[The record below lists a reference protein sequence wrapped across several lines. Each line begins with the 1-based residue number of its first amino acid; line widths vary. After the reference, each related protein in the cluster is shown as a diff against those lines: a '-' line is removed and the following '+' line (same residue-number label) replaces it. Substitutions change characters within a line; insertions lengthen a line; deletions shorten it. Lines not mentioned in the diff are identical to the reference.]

1 MTNELTQTTQTT
13 VDVEMQTPEIKITNK
28 EKLDALVDAVVK
40 KYSGIVVTEDTL
52 KECKK
57 TLTELRKLSKELNA
71 KRLEKQREYEIPVKE
86 FKAQIDAYI
95 NQINDVISDIKQ
107 GTDEFEEKRKAEKQ
121 DAIQNLINEMAG
133 NYGVD
138 PETIE
143 IDKKWL
149 NKSMTMKKVTEEI
162 AKQMKDKKRLDDDW
176 LVVKKYAEDKGL
188 LADYYKTY
196 IGVFSTFEVE
206 KMIDE
211 DADKKAEQEKRVAE
225 EKQISAVVDKE
236 TGEIKQAIQQVT
248 FTIKGTEEKLNEV
261 ASYLKN
267 SGVEIVS
274 ASSRETVIGG

>member
-1 MTNELTQTTQTT
+1 MNELAETTIG
-13 VDVEMQTPEIKITNK
+13 VEMETPEIKITNK

-57 TLTELRKLSKELNA
+57 TLTELRKLSKELND
-71 KRLEKQREYEIPVKE
+71 KRLEKQRQYETPVKE

-121 DAIQNLINEMAG
+121 EAIQNLINEMAG

-138 PETIE
+138 PATIE

-149 NKSMTMKKVTEEI
+149 NKTTTMKKITEDI
-162 AKQMKDKKRLDDDW
+162 ANKMKEKQRLDDDW
-176 LVVKKYAEDKGL
+176 KIIKKYAQDKGM
-188 LADYYKTY
+188 LADHYQTY
-196 IGVFSTFEVE
+196 IGVFSAFEIE

-211 DADKKAEQEKRVAE
+211 DADKKAEQERNQAE
-225 EKQISAVVDKE
+225 ELMFAKAVDEE

-248 FTIKGTEEKLNEV
+248 FTIKGTEKQLNQV
-261 ASYLKN
+261 AAYLKN
-267 SGVEIVS
+267 SGVEIIS
-274 ASSRETVIGG
+274 ASNRETVIGG

>member
-1 MTNELTQTTQTT
+1 MNELAETTIS
-13 VDVEMQTPEIKITNK
+13 VEMETPEIKITNK

-52 KECKK
+52 KECKQ

-71 KRLEKQREYEIPVKE
+71 KRLEKQRQYETPVKE
-86 FKAQIDAYI
+86 FKTQIDAYI

-121 DAIQNLINEMAG
+121 EAIQNLINEMAG

-149 NKSMTMKKVTEEI
+149 NKSTTMKKITEEI
-162 AKQMKDKKRLDDDW
+162 ADKMKEKQRLDDDW
-176 LVVKKYAEDKGL
+176 KIIKKYAQDKGM
-188 LADYYKTY
+188 LADHYQTY
-196 IGVFSTFEVE
+196 IGVFSAFEIE

-211 DADKKAEQEKRVAE
+211 DADKKAEQEREMAK
-225 EKQISAVVDKE
+225 EKQLAAAVDEE

-248 FTIKGTEEKLNEV
+248 FTIKGTEEQLNQV
-261 ASYLKN
+261 AAYLKN
-267 SGVEIVS
+267 SGVEIIS
-274 ASSRETVIGG
+274 ASNRETVIGG

>member
-1 MTNELTQTTQTT
+1 MNELAETTIS
-13 VDVEMQTPEIKITNK
+13 VEMETPEIKITNK
-28 EKLDALVDAVVK
+28 EKLDALVEAVVK

-57 TLTELRKLSKELNA
+57 TLTELRKLIKELNA
-71 KRLEKQREYEIPVKE
+71 KRLEKQRQYETPVKE

-121 DAIQNLINEMAG
+121 EAIQNLIAEMAG

-149 NKSMTMKKVTEEI
+149 NKSTTMKKITEEI
-162 AKQMKDKKRLDDDW
+162 ANKMKEKQRLDDDW
-176 LVVKKYAEDKGL
+176 KIIKKYAQDKGM
-188 LADYYKTY
+188 LADHYQTY
-196 IGVFSTFEVE
+196 IGVFSAFEIE

-211 DADKKAEQEKRVAE
+211 DADKKAEQDRSQAE
-225 EKQISAVVDKE
+225 ELMFAKAVDEE

-248 FTIKGTEEKLNEV
+248 FTIKGTEEQLNQV
-261 ASYLKN
+261 AAYLKN

-274 ASSRETVIGG
+274 ASNRKTVIGG

>member
-1 MTNELTQTTQTT
+1 MNELAETTIS
-13 VDVEMQTPEIKITNK
+13 VEMETPEIKITNK

-52 KECKK
+52 KECKQ

-71 KRLEKQREYEIPVKE
+71 KRLEKQRQYETPVKE
-86 FKAQIDAYI
+86 FKTQIDAYI

-121 DAIQNLINEMAG
+121 EAIQNLINEMAG

-149 NKSMTMKKVTEEI
+149 NKSTTMKKITEDI
-162 AKQMKDKKRLDDDW
+162 ANQMKEKQRLDDDW
-176 LVVKKYAEDKGL
+176 KIVKKYAQDKGL
-188 LADYYKTY
+188 LADHYQTY
-196 IGVFSTFEVE
+196 IGVFSAFEIE

-211 DADKKAEQEKRVAE
+211 DADKKAEQDRSQAE
-225 EKQISAVVDKE
+225 ELMFAKAVDEE

-248 FTIKGTEEKLNEV
+248 FTIKGTEEQLNQV
-261 ASYLKN
+261 ATYLKN
-267 SGVEIVS
+267 SGVEILS
-274 ASSRETVIGG
+274 ASNRETVIGG

>member
-1 MTNELTQTTQTT
+1 MTNELAETTIS
-13 VDVEMQTPEIKITNK
+13 VEMQTPEIKITNK
-28 EKLDALVDAVVK
+28 EKLDALVDAVVR

-71 KRLEKQREYEIPVKE
+71 KRLEKQCQYETPVKE

-121 DAIQNLINEMAG
+121 IAIQNLIDEMAG
-133 NYGVD
+133 NYDVD
-138 PETIE
+138 PETVE
-143 IDKKWL
+143 FDKKWL
-149 NKSMTMKKVTEEI
+149 NKSTTMKKITEGI
-162 AKQMKDKKRLDDDW
+162 ANQMKEQQRLDDDW
-176 LVVKKYAEDKGL
+176 KIIKKYAQDKGL
-188 LADYYKTY
+188 LADHYQTY
-196 IGVFSTFEVE
+196 IGAFSAFEIE

-211 DADKKAEQEKRVAE
+211 DADKRAAQEREIAK
-225 EKQISAVVDKE
+225 EKQLAAVVDEE

-248 FTIKGTEEKLNEV
+248 FTIKGTEEQLNQV
-261 ASYLKN
+261 AAYLKN

-274 ASSRETVIGG
+274 ASNRETVIGG

>member
-1 MTNELTQTTQTT
+1 MNELAETTIS
-13 VDVEMQTPEIKITNK
+13 VEMETPEIKITNK

-71 KRLEKQREYEIPVKE
+71 KRLEKQRQYETPVKE

-121 DAIQNLINEMAG
+121 EAIQNLIAEMAG

-149 NKSMTMKKVTEEI
+149 NKSTTMKKITEEI
-162 AKQMKDKKRLDDDW
+162 AKKMKEKQRLDDDW
-176 LVVKKYAEDKGL
+176 KIIKKYAQDKGM
-188 LADYYKTY
+188 LADHYQTY
-196 IGVFSTFEVE
+196 IGVFSAFEIE

-211 DADKKAEQEKRVAE
+211 DADKKAEQDRSQAE
-225 EKQISAVVDKE
+225 ELMFAKAVDEE

-248 FTIKGTEEKLNEV
+248 FTIKGTEEQLNQV
-261 ASYLKN
+261 AAYLKN

-274 ASSRETVIGG
+274 ASNRETVIGG

>member
-1 MTNELTQTTQTT
+1 MNELAETTIS
-13 VDVEMQTPEIKITNK
+13 VEMETPEIKITNK

-71 KRLEKQREYEIPVKE
+71 KRLEKQRQYETPVKE

-121 DAIQNLINEMAG
+121 TTIQNLINEMAG

-149 NKSMTMKKVTEEI
+149 NKTTTMKKITEEI
-162 AKQMKDKKRLDDDW
+162 ANKMKEKQRLDDDW
-176 LVVKKYAEDKGL
+176 KIIKKYAQDKGL
-188 LADYYKTY
+188 LADHYQTY
-196 IGVFSTFEVE
+196 IGVFSAFDIE

-211 DADKKAEQEKRVAE
+211 DADKKAEQDRSQAE
-225 EKQISAVVDKE
+225 ELMFAKAVDEE
-236 TGEIKQAIQQVT
+236 TGEIKQVIQQVT
-248 FTIKGTEEKLNEV
+248 FTIKGTEEQLNQV
-261 ASYLKN
+261 AAYLKN

-274 ASSRETVIGG
+274 ASNRETVIGG

>member
-1 MTNELTQTTQTT
+1 MNELAETTIS
-13 VDVEMQTPEIKITNK
+13 VEMETPEIKITNK

-40 KYSGIVVTEDTL
+40 KYSGIIVTEDTL

-71 KRLEKQREYEIPVKE
+71 KRLEKQRQYETPVKE

-121 DAIQNLINEMAG
+121 EAIQNLINEMAG

-149 NKSMTMKKVTEEI
+149 NKSTTMKKITEEI
-162 AKQMKDKKRLDDDW
+162 ANKMKEKQRLDDDW
-176 LVVKKYAEDKGL
+176 KIIKKYAQGKGM
-188 LADYYKTY
+188 LADHYQTY
-196 IGVFSTFEVE
+196 IGVFSAFEIE

-211 DADKKAEQEKRVAE
+211 DADKKAEQDRNQAE
-225 EKQISAVVDKE
+225 ELMFAKAVDEE

-248 FTIKGTEEKLNEV
+248 FTIKGTEEQLNQV
-261 ASYLKN
+261 AAYLKN
-267 SGVEIVS
+267 SGVEIIS
-274 ASSRETVIGG
+274 ASSREIVIGG

>member
-1 MTNELTQTTQTT
+1 MNELAETTIS
-13 VDVEMQTPEIKITNK
+13 VEMETPEIKITNK

-57 TLTELRKLSKELNA
+57 TLTELRKLSKELND
-71 KRLEKQREYEIPVKE
+71 KRLEKQRQYETPVKE

-121 DAIQNLINEMAG
+121 EAIQNLINEMAG

-138 PETIE
+138 PATIE

-149 NKSMTMKKVTEEI
+149 NKTTTMKKITEDI
-162 AKQMKDKKRLDDDW
+162 ANKMKEKQRLDDDW
-176 LVVKKYAEDKGL
+176 KIIKKYAQDKGM
-188 LADYYKTY
+188 LADHYQTY
-196 IGVFSTFEVE
+196 IGVFSAFEIE

-211 DADKKAEQEKRVAE
+211 DADKKAEQERNQAE
-225 EKQISAVVDKE
+225 ELMFAKAVDEE

-248 FTIKGTEEKLNEV
+248 FTIKGTEKQLNQV
-261 ASYLKN
+261 AAYLKN
-267 SGVEIVS
+267 SGVEIIS
-274 ASSRETVIGG
+274 ASNRETVIGG

>member
-1 MTNELTQTTQTT
+1 MNGLAETTIS
-13 VDVEMQTPEIKITNK
+13 VEMETPEIKITNK

-71 KRLEKQREYEIPVKE
+71 KRLEKQRQYETPVKE

-121 DAIQNLINEMAG
+121 EAIQNLINEMAG

-149 NKSMTMKKVTEEI
+149 NKTTTMKKITEDI
-162 AKQMKDKKRLDDDW
+162 ANKMKEQQRLDDDW
-176 LVVKKYAEDKGL
+176 KIIKKYAQDKGM
-188 LADYYKTY
+188 LADHYQTY
-196 IGVFSTFEVE
+196 IGVFSAFEIE

-211 DADKKAEQEKRVAE
+211 DADKKAEQDRSQAE
-225 EKQISAVVDKE
+225 ELMFAKSVDEE

-248 FTIKGTEEKLNEV
+248 FTIKGTEEQLNEV

-267 SGVEIVS
+267 SGVEILS
-274 ASSRETVIGG
+274 ASNRETVIGG

>member
-1 MTNELTQTTQTT
+1 MNELAETTIG
-13 VDVEMQTPEIKITNK
+13 VEMETPEIKITNK

-57 TLTELRKLSKELNA
+57 TLTELRKLSKELND
-71 KRLEKQREYEIPVKE
+71 KRLEKQRQYETPVKE

-121 DAIQNLINEMAG
+121 EAIQNLINEMAG

-138 PETIE
+138 PATIE

-149 NKSMTMKKVTEEI
+149 NKTTTMKKITEDI
-162 AKQMKDKKRLDDDW
+162 ANKMKEKQRLDDDW
-176 LVVKKYAEDKGL
+176 KIIKKYAQDKGM
-188 LADYYKTY
+188 LADHYQTY
-196 IGVFSTFEVE
+196 IGVFSAFEIE

-211 DADKKAEQEKRVAE
+211 DADKKAEQDRSQAE
-225 EKQISAVVDKE
+225 ELMFTKAVDEE

-248 FTIKGTEEKLNEV
+248 FTIKGTEEQLNQI
-261 ASYLKN
+261 AAYLKN
-267 SGVEIVS
+267 SGVEILS
-274 ASSRETVIGG
+274 ASNRETVIGG

>member
-1 MTNELTQTTQTT
+1 MTNELVETTIS
-13 VDVEMQTPEIKITNK
+13 VEMETPEIKIINK

-71 KRLEKQREYEIPVKE
+71 KRLEKQREYEKPVKE

-121 DAIQNLINEMAG
+121 EAIQNLINEMAG

-149 NKSMTMKKVTEEI
+149 NKSTTMKKITEEI
-162 AKQMKDKKRLDDDW
+162 ANKMKEKQRLDDDW
-176 LVVKKYAEDKGL
+176 KIIKKYAQDKGM
-188 LADYYKTY
+188 LADHYQTY
-196 IGVFSTFEVE
+196 IGVFSAFEIE

-211 DADKKAEQEKRVAE
+211 DADKKAEQDRSQAE
-225 EKQISAVVDKE
+225 ELMFAKAVDEE

-248 FTIKGTEEKLNEV
+248 FTIKGTEEQLNQV
-261 ASYLKN
+261 AAYLKN
-267 SGVEIVS
+267 SGVEIIS
-274 ASSRETVIGG
+274 ASNRETVIGG

>member
-1 MTNELTQTTQTT
+1 MNELAETTIS
-13 VDVEMQTPEIKITNK
+13 VEMETPEIKITNK

-40 KYSGIVVTEDTL
+40 KYSRIVVTEDTL

-71 KRLEKQREYEIPVKE
+71 KRLEKQRQYETPVKE

-121 DAIQNLINEMAG
+121 EAIQNLINEMAG

-149 NKSMTMKKVTEEI
+149 NKSTTMKKITEEI
-162 AKQMKDKKRLDDDW
+162 ANKMKEKQRLDDDW
-176 LVVKKYAEDKGL
+176 KIIKKYAQDKGM
-188 LADYYKTY
+188 LADHYQTY
-196 IGVFSTFEVE
+196 IGVFSAFEIE

-211 DADKKAEQEKRVAE
+211 DADKKAEQERNQAE
-225 EKQISAVVDKE
+225 ELMFAKAVDEE

-248 FTIKGTEEKLNEV
+248 FTIKGTEEQLNQV
-261 ASYLKN
+261 AAYLKN

-274 ASSRETVIGG
+274 ASNRETVIGG

>member
-1 MTNELTQTTQTT
+1 MNELAETTIS
-13 VDVEMQTPEIKITNK
+13 VEMETPEIKITNK

-71 KRLEKQREYEIPVKE
+71 KRLEKQREYETPVKE
-86 FKAQIDAYI
+86 FKSQIDAYI

-121 DAIQNLINEMAG
+121 DAIQNLINEMAS

-149 NKSMTMKKVTEEI
+149 NKSTTMKKITEEI
-162 AKQMKDKKRLDDDW
+162 ANKMKEKQRLDDDW
-176 LVVKKYAEDKGL
+176 KIVKKYAQDKGM
-188 LADYYKTY
+188 LADHYQTY
-196 IGVFSTFEVE
+196 IGVFSAFEIE

-211 DADKKAEQEKRVAE
+211 DADKKAEQDRSQAE
-225 EKQISAVVDKE
+225 ELMFAKAVDEE

-248 FTIKGTEEKLNEV
+248 FTIKGTEEQLNQV
-261 ASYLKN
+261 AAYLKN
-267 SGVEIVS
+267 NDVEIVS
-274 ASSRETVIGG
+274 ASNRETVIGG

>member
-1 MTNELTQTTQTT
+1 MNELAETTIS
-13 VDVEMQTPEIKITNK
+13 VEMETPEIKITNK

-52 KECKK
+52 KECKQ

-71 KRLEKQREYEIPVKE
+71 KRLEKQRQYETPVKE

-121 DAIQNLINEMAG
+121 EAIQNLINEMAG

-138 PETIE
+138 PATIE

-149 NKSMTMKKVTEEI
+149 NKTTTMKKITEDI
-162 AKQMKDKKRLDDDW
+162 ANKMKEKQRLDDDW
-176 LVVKKYAEDKGL
+176 KIIKKYAQDKGM
-188 LADYYKTY
+188 LADHYQTY
-196 IGVFSTFEVE
+196 IGVFSAFEIE

-211 DADKKAEQEKRVAE
+211 DADKKAEQDRSQAE
-225 EKQISAVVDKE
+225 ELMFAKAVDEE

-248 FTIKGTEEKLNEV
+248 FTIKGTEEQLNQI
-261 ASYLKN
+261 AAYLKN
-267 SGVEIVS
+267 SGVEILS
-274 ASSRETVIGG
+274 ASNRETVIGG

>member
-1 MTNELTQTTQTT
+1 MNELVETTIS
-13 VDVEMQTPEIKITNK
+13 VEMETPGIKITNK

-71 KRLEKQREYEIPVKE
+71 KRLEKQRQYETPVKE

-121 DAIQNLINEMAG
+121 EAIQNLINEMAG

-149 NKSMTMKKVTEEI
+149 NKSTTMKKITEEI
-162 AKQMKDKKRLDDDW
+162 ANKMKEKQRLDDDW
-176 LVVKKYAEDKGL
+176 KIIKKYAQDKGM
-188 LADYYKTY
+188 LADHYQTY
-196 IGVFSTFEVE
+196 IGVFSAFEIE

-211 DADKKAEQEKRVAE
+211 DADKKAEQDRSQAE
-225 EKQISAVVDKE
+225 ELMFAKAVDEE

-248 FTIKGTEEKLNEV
+248 FTIKGTEEQLNQV
-261 ASYLKN
+261 ATYLKN

-274 ASSRETVIGG
+274 ASNRETVIGG

>member
-1 MTNELTQTTQTT
+1 MTNELAETTIS
-13 VDVEMQTPEIKITNK
+13 VEMQTPEIKITNK

-71 KRLEKQREYEIPVKE
+71 KRLEKQRQYETPVKE

-95 NQINDVISDIKQ
+95 NQINGVISDIKQ

-121 DAIQNLINEMAG
+121 EAIQNLINEMAG

-149 NKSMTMKKVTEEI
+149 NKSTTMKKITEEI
-162 AKQMKDKKRLDDDW
+162 ANKMKEKQRLDDDW
-176 LVVKKYAEDKGL
+176 KIIKKYAQDKGM
-188 LADYYKTY
+188 LADHYQTY
-196 IGVFSTFEVE
+196 IGVFSAFEIE

-211 DADKKAEQEKRVAE
+211 DADKKAEQDRSQAE
-225 EKQISAVVDKE
+225 ELMFAKAIDEE

-248 FTIKGTEEKLNEV
+248 FTIKGTEEQLNQV
-261 ASYLKN
+261 AAYLKN
-267 SGVEIVS
+267 NGVEIIS
-274 ASSRETVIGG
+274 ASNRETVIGG

>member
-1 MTNELTQTTQTT
+1 MNELAETTIS
-13 VDVEMQTPEIKITNK
+13 VEMETPEIKITNK

-71 KRLEKQREYEIPVKE
+71 KRLEKQRQYETPVKE

-121 DAIQNLINEMAG
+121 EAIQNLINEMAG

-149 NKSMTMKKVTEEI
+149 NKTTTMKKITEDI
-162 AKQMKDKKRLDDDW
+162 ANKMKEQQRLDDDW
-176 LVVKKYAEDKGL
+176 KIIKKYAQDKGM
-188 LADYYKTY
+188 LADHYQTY
-196 IGVFSTFEVE
+196 IGVFSAFEIE

-211 DADKKAEQEKRVAE
+211 DADKKAEQDRNQAE
-225 EKQISAVVDKE
+225 ELMFAKAVDEE

-248 FTIKGTEEKLNEV
+248 FTIKGTEEQLNQV
-261 ASYLKN
+261 AAYLKN

-274 ASSRETVIGG
+274 ASNRETVIGG

>member
-1 MTNELTQTTQTT
+1 MNELAETTIS
-13 VDVEMQTPEIKITNK
+13 VEMETPEIKITNK

-57 TLTELRKLSKELNA
+57 TLTELRKLSKELND
-71 KRLEKQREYEIPVKE
+71 KRLEKQRQYETPVKE

-121 DAIQNLINEMAG
+121 EAIQNLINEMAG

-138 PETIE
+138 PATIE

-149 NKSMTMKKVTEEI
+149 NKTTTMKKITEDI
-162 AKQMKDKKRLDDDW
+162 ANKMKEKQRLDDDW
-176 LVVKKYAEDKGL
+176 KIIKKYAQDKGM
-188 LADYYKTY
+188 LADHYQTY
-196 IGVFSTFEVE
+196 IGVFSAFEIE

-211 DADKKAEQEKRVAE
+211 DADKKAEQDRSQAE
-225 EKQISAVVDKE
+225 ELMFAKAVDEE

-248 FTIKGTEEKLNEV
+248 FTIKGTEEQLNQV
-261 ASYLKN
+261 ATYLKN
-267 SGVEIVS
+267 SGVEILS
-274 ASSRETVIGG
+274 ASNRETVIGG

>member
-1 MTNELTQTTQTT
+1 MNELAETTIS
-13 VDVEMQTPEIKITNK
+13 VEMETPEIKITNK

-40 KYSGIVVTEDTL
+40 KYSGIIVTEDTL

-71 KRLEKQREYEIPVKE
+71 KRLEKQRQYETPVKE

-121 DAIQNLINEMAG
+121 EAIQNLINEMAG

-149 NKSMTMKKVTEEI
+149 NKSTTMKKITEEI
-162 AKQMKDKKRLDDDW
+162 ANKMKEKQRLDDDW
-176 LVVKKYAEDKGL
+176 KIIKKYAQDKGM
-188 LADYYKTY
+188 LADHYQTY
-196 IGVFSTFEVE
+196 IGVFSAFEIE

-211 DADKKAEQEKRVAE
+211 DADKKAEQDRSQAE
-225 EKQISAVVDKE
+225 ELMFAKAVDEE

-248 FTIKGTEEKLNEV
+248 FTIKGTEEQLNQV
-261 ASYLKN
+261 ATYLKN
-267 SGVEIVS
+267 SGVEILS
-274 ASSRETVIGG
+274 ASNRETVIGG

>member
-1 MTNELTQTTQTT
+1 MNELAETTIG
-13 VDVEMQTPEIKITNK
+13 VEMETPEIKITNK

-40 KYSGIVVTEDTL
+40 KYSGVVVTEDTL

-71 KRLEKQREYEIPVKE
+71 KRLEKQRQYETPVKE

-121 DAIQNLINEMAG
+121 EAIQNLINEMAS

-149 NKSMTMKKVTEEI
+149 NKSTTMKKITEEI
-162 AKQMKDKKRLDDDW
+162 ANKMKEKQHLDDDW
-176 LVVKKYAEDKGL
+176 KIIKKYAQDKGM
-188 LADYYKTY
+188 LADHYQTY
-196 IGVFSTFEVE
+196 IGVFSAFEIE

-211 DADKKAEQEKRVAE
+211 DADKKAEQERNQAE
-225 EKQISAVVDKE
+225 KLMFAKAVDEE

-248 FTIKGTEEKLNEV
+248 FTIKGTEEQLNQV
-261 ASYLKN
+261 AAYLKN

-274 ASSRETVIGG
+274 ASNRETVIGG

>member
-1 MTNELTQTTQTT
+1 MNELAETTIS
-13 VDVEMQTPEIKITNK
+13 VEMETPEIKITNK

-71 KRLEKQREYEIPVKE
+71 KRLEKQRQYETPVKE

-121 DAIQNLINEMAG
+121 EAIQNLINEMAG

-149 NKSMTMKKVTEEI
+149 NKSTTMKKITEEI
-162 AKQMKDKKRLDDDW
+162 ANKMKEKQRLDDDW
-176 LVVKKYAEDKGL
+176 KIIKKYAQDKGM
-188 LADYYKTY
+188 LADHYQTY
-196 IGVFSTFEVE
+196 IGVFSAFEIE

-211 DADKKAEQEKRVAE
+211 DADKKAEQDRSQAE
-225 EKQISAVVDKE
+225 ELMFAKAVDEE
-236 TGEIKQAIQQVT
+236 TGEIKQAIQQVA
-248 FTIKGTEEKLNEV
+248 FTIKGTEEQLNQV
-261 ASYLKN
+261 AAYLKN

-274 ASSRETVIGG
+274 ASNRETVIGG

>member
-1 MTNELTQTTQTT
+1 MNELAETTIS
-13 VDVEMQTPEIKITNK
+13 VEMETPEIKITNK

-121 DAIQNLINEMAG
+121 EAIQNLIAEMAG

-149 NKSMTMKKVTEEI
+149 NKSTTMKKITEEI
-162 AKQMKDKKRLDDDW
+162 ANKMKEKQRLDDDW
-176 LVVKKYAEDKGL
+176 KIIKKYAQDKGM
-188 LADYYKTY
+188 LADHYQTY
-196 IGVFSTFEVE
+196 IGVFSAFEIE

-211 DADKKAEQEKRVAE
+211 DADKKAEQDQSQAE
-225 EKQISAVVDKE
+225 ELMFAKAVDEE

-248 FTIKGTEEKLNEV
+248 FTIKGTEEQLNQV
-261 ASYLKN
+261 AAYLKN

-274 ASSRETVIGG
+274 ASNRETVIGG

>member
-1 MTNELTQTTQTT
+1 MNELAETTIG
-13 VDVEMQTPEIKITNK
+13 VEMETPEIKITNK

-57 TLTELRKLSKELNA
+57 TLTELRKLSKELND
-71 KRLEKQREYEIPVKE
+71 KRLEKQRQYETPVKE

-121 DAIQNLINEMAG
+121 EAIQNLINEMAG

-138 PETIE
+138 PATIE

-149 NKSMTMKKVTEEI
+149 NKTTTMKKITEDI
-162 AKQMKDKKRLDDDW
+162 ANKMKEKQRLDDDW
-176 LVVKKYAEDKGL
+176 KIIKKYAQDKGM
-188 LADYYKTY
+188 LADHYQTY
-196 IGVFSTFEVE
+196 IGVFSAFEIE

-211 DADKKAEQEKRVAE
+211 DADKKAEQERNQAE
-225 EKQISAVVDKE
+225 ELMFAKAVDEE

-248 FTIKGTEEKLNEV
+248 FTIKGTEEQLNQI
-261 ASYLKN
+261 AAYLKN
-267 SGVEIVS
+267 SGVEILS
-274 ASSRETVIGG
+274 ASNRETVIGG

>member
-1 MTNELTQTTQTT
+1 MNELAETTIS
-13 VDVEMQTPEIKITNK
+13 VEMETPEIKITNK

-71 KRLEKQREYEIPVKE
+71 KRLEKQRQYETPVKE

-121 DAIQNLINEMAG
+121 TAIQNLINEMAG

-149 NKSMTMKKVTEEI
+149 NKSTTMKKITEEI
-162 AKQMKDKKRLDDDW
+162 ANKMKEKQRLDDDW
-176 LVVKKYAEDKGL
+176 KIIKKYAQDKGM
-188 LADYYKTY
+188 LADHYQSY
-196 IGVFSTFEVE
+196 IGVFSAFEIE

-211 DADKKAEQEKRVAE
+211 DADKKAEQDRNQAE
-225 EKQISAVVDKE
+225 ELMFAKAVNEE

-248 FTIKGTEEKLNEV
+248 FTIKGTEEQLNQV
-261 ASYLKN
+261 AAYLKN
-267 SGVEIVS
+267 SGVEILS
-274 ASSRETVIGG
+274 ASNRETVIGG

>member
-1 MTNELTQTTQTT
+1 MNELAETTIS
-13 VDVEMQTPEIKITNK
+13 VEMETPEIKIINK

-71 KRLEKQREYEIPVKE
+71 KRLEKQRQYETPVKE

-95 NQINDVISDIKQ
+95 TQIDDVISDIKQ

-121 DAIQNLINEMAG
+121 DTIQNLIDEMAG

-138 PETIE
+138 PATIE

-149 NKSMTMKKVTEEI
+149 NKTTTMKKITEDI
-162 AKQMKDKKRLDDDW
+162 ANQMKEKQRLDDDW
-176 LVVKKYAEDKGL
+176 KIIKKYAQDKGL
-188 LADYYKTY
+188 LADHYQTY
-196 IGVFSTFEVE
+196 IGVFSAFDIE

-211 DADKKAEQEKRVAE
+211 DADKKAAQEREMAK
-225 EKQISAVVDKE
+225 EKQLAAAVDEE

-248 FTIKGTEEKLNEV
+248 FTIKGTEEQLNQV
-261 ASYLKN
+261 ATYLKN

-274 ASSRETVIGG
+274 ASNRETVIGG

>member
-1 MTNELTQTTQTT
+1 MNELAETTIS
-13 VDVEMQTPEIKITNK
+13 VEMETPEIKIANK

-71 KRLEKQREYEIPVKE
+71 KRLEKQRQYETPVKE

-107 GTDEFEEKRKAEKQ
+107 GTDEFEEKRKAKKQ
-121 DAIQNLINEMAG
+121 DAIQNLINEMAS

-149 NKSMTMKKVTEEI
+149 NKSITMKKVAEEI
-162 AKQMKDKKRLDDDW
+162 GNKMKEQKRLDDDW
-176 LVVKKYAEDKGL
+176 KIIKKYAQDKGM
-188 LADYYKTY
+188 LADHYQTY
-196 IGVFSTFEVE
+196 IGVFSAFEIE

-211 DADKKAEQEKRVAE
+211 DADKKAEQDRNQAE
-225 EKQISAVVDKE
+225 ELMFAKAVDEE

-248 FTIKGTEEKLNEV
+248 FTIKGTEEQLNQV
-261 ASYLKN
+261 AAYLKN

-274 ASSRETVIGG
+274 ASNRETVIGG

>member
-1 MTNELTQTTQTT
+1 MNELAETTIS
-13 VDVEMQTPEIKITNK
+13 VEMETPEIKITNK

-40 KYSGIVVTEDTL
+40 KYSGIIVTEDTL
-52 KECKK
+52 KECKQ

-71 KRLEKQREYEIPVKE
+71 KRLEKQREYETPVKE

-107 GTDEFEEKRKAEKQ
+107 GTDEFEEKRKAETQ
-121 DAIQNLINEMAG
+121 TAIQNLINEMAS

-149 NKSMTMKKVTEEI
+149 NKSTTMKKITEEI
-162 AKQMKDKKRLDDDW
+162 ANKMKEKQRLDDDW
-176 LVVKKYAEDKGL
+176 KIIKKYAQDKGM
-188 LADYYKTY
+188 LADHYQTY
-196 IGVFSTFEVE
+196 IGVFSAFEIE

-211 DADKKAEQEKRVAE
+211 DADKKAAQEREMAK
-225 EKQISAVVDKE
+225 EKQLAAAVDEE

-248 FTIKGTEEKLNEV
+248 FTIKGTEEQLNQV
-261 ASYLKN
+261 AAYLKN
-267 SGVEIVS
+267 SGVEILS
-274 ASSRETVIGG
+274 ASNRETVIGG

>member
-1 MTNELTQTTQTT
+1 MNELVETTIS
-13 VDVEMQTPEIKITNK
+13 VEMETPEIKITNK

-71 KRLEKQREYEIPVKE
+71 KRLEKQRQYETPVKE

-121 DAIQNLINEMAG
+121 EAIQNLINEMAG

-149 NKSMTMKKVTEEI
+149 NKSTTMKKITEEI
-162 AKQMKDKKRLDDDW
+162 ANKMKEKQRLDDDW
-176 LVVKKYAEDKGL
+176 KIIKKYAQDKGM
-188 LADYYKTY
+188 LADHYQTY
-196 IGVFSTFEVE
+196 IGVFSAFEIE

-211 DADKKAEQEKRVAE
+211 DADKKAEQDRSQAE
-225 EKQISAVVDKE
+225 ELMFAKAVDEE

-248 FTIKGTEEKLNEV
+248 FTIKGTEEQLNQV
-261 ASYLKN
+261 ATYLKN

-274 ASSRETVIGG
+274 ASNRETVIGG

>member
-1 MTNELTQTTQTT
+1 MNELAETTIS
-13 VDVEMQTPEIKITNK
+13 VEMETPEIKITNK

-57 TLTELRKLSKELNA
+57 TLTELRKLSKELND
-71 KRLEKQREYEIPVKE
+71 KRLEKQRQYETPVKE

-121 DAIQNLINEMAG
+121 EAIQNLINEMAG

-149 NKSMTMKKVTEEI
+149 NKSTTMKKITEDI
-162 AKQMKDKKRLDDDW
+162 ANKMKEKQRLDDDW
-176 LVVKKYAEDKGL
+176 KIIKKYAQDKGM
-188 LADYYKTY
+188 LADHYQTY
-196 IGVFSTFEVE
+196 IGVFSAFEIE

-211 DADKKAEQEKRVAE
+211 DADKKAEQDRSQAE
-225 EKQISAVVDKE
+225 ELMFAKAVDEE

-248 FTIKGTEEKLNEV
+248 FTIKGTEEQLNQV
-261 ASYLKN
+261 ATYLKN
-267 SGVEIVS
+267 SGVEILS
-274 ASSRETVIGG
+274 ASNRETVIGG

>member
-1 MTNELTQTTQTT
+1 MNELAETTIS
-13 VDVEMQTPEIKITNK
+13 VEMETPEIKITNK

-71 KRLEKQREYEIPVKE
+71 KRLEKQRQYETPVKE

-121 DAIQNLINEMAG
+121 EAIQNLIAEMAG

-149 NKSMTMKKVTEEI
+149 NKSTTMKKITEEI
-162 AKQMKDKKRLDDDW
+162 ANKMKEKQRLDDDW
-176 LVVKKYAEDKGL
+176 KIIKKYAQDKGM
-188 LADYYKTY
+188 LADHYQTY
-196 IGVFSTFEVE
+196 IGVFSAFEIE

-211 DADKKAEQEKRVAE
+211 DADKKAEQDRSQAE
-225 EKQISAVVDKE
+225 ELMFAKAVDEE

-248 FTIKGTEEKLNEV
+248 FTIKGTEEQLNQV
-261 ASYLKN
+261 AAYLKN

-274 ASSRETVIGG
+274 ASNREAVIGG

>member
-1 MTNELTQTTQTT
+1 MNELAETTIS
-13 VDVEMQTPEIKITNK
+13 VEMETPEIKITNK

-121 DAIQNLINEMAG
+121 EAIQNLIAEMAG

-149 NKSMTMKKVTEEI
+149 NKSTTMKKITEEI
-162 AKQMKDKKRLDDDW
+162 ANQMKEKHRLDDDW
-176 LVVKKYAEDKGL
+176 KIIKKYAQDKGM
-188 LADYYKTY
+188 LADHYQTY
-196 IGVFSTFEVE
+196 IGVFSAFEIE

-211 DADKKAEQEKRVAE
+211 DADKKAEQDRSQAE
-225 EKQISAVVDKE
+225 ELMFAKAVDEE
-236 TGEIKQAIQQVT
+236 TGEIKRAIQQVT
-248 FTIKGTEEKLNEV
+248 FTIKGTEEQLNEV

-267 SGVEIVS
+267 SGVEILS
-274 ASSRETVIGG
+274 ASNRETVIGG

>member
-1 MTNELTQTTQTT
+1 MNELTQTT

-28 EKLDALVDAVVK
+28 EKLDALVDTVVK

-71 KRLEKQREYEIPVKE
+71 KRLEKQRQYETPVKE

-95 NQINDVISDIKQ
+95 KQIDDVISDIKQ

-121 DAIQNLINEMAG
+121 EAIQNLIAEMAG

-149 NKSMTMKKVTEEI
+149 NKSTTMKKITEDI
-162 AKQMKDKKRLDDDW
+162 ANRMKEKQRLDDDW
-176 LVVKKYAEDKGL
+176 KIIKKYAQDKGM
-188 LADYYKTY
+188 LADHYQTY
-196 IGVFSTFEVE
+196 IGVFSAFEIE

-211 DADKKAEQEKRVAE
+211 DADKKAEQDRSQAE
-225 EKQISAVVDKE
+225 ELMFAKAVDEE
-236 TGEIKQAIQQVT
+236 TGEIKQAIQRVT
-248 FTIKGTEEKLNEV
+248 FTIKGTEEQLNQV
-261 ASYLKN
+261 AAYLKN
-267 SGVEIVS
+267 SGVEILS
-274 ASSRETVIGG
+274 ASNRETVIGG

>member
-1 MTNELTQTTQTT
+1 MNELAETTIS
-13 VDVEMQTPEIKITNK
+13 VEMETPEIKITNK

-71 KRLEKQREYEIPVKE
+71 KRLEKQRQYETPVKE

-121 DAIQNLINEMAG
+121 TAIQNLINEMAG

-149 NKSMTMKKVTEEI
+149 NKSTTMKKITEEI
-162 AKQMKDKKRLDDDW
+162 ANKMKEKQRLDDDW
-176 LVVKKYAEDKGL
+176 KIIKKYAQDKGM
-188 LADYYKTY
+188 LADHYQTY
-196 IGVFSTFEVE
+196 IGVFSAFEIE

-211 DADKKAEQEKRVAE
+211 DADKKAEQDRSQAE
-225 EKQISAVVDKE
+225 ELMFAKAVDEE

-248 FTIKGTEEKLNEV
+248 FTIKGTEEQLNQV
-261 ASYLKN
+261 ATYLKN

-274 ASSRETVIGG
+274 ASNRETVIGG